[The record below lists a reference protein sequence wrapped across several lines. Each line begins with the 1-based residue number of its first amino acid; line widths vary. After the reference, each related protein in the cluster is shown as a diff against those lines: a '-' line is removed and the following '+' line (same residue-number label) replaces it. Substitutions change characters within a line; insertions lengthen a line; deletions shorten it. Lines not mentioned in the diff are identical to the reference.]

1 MTNFTPGPWRLG
13 RQFHVGKQ
21 VMVVLETEDGKR
33 VICHLAIPIPNP
45 NANLIAA
52 APELLEALQALQPIL
67 WNDGPLV
74 AAYKD
79 VEAKV
84 DAAIAKATGEQS

>member
-1 MTNFTPGPWRLG
+1 MEEVMTHTPGPWNTMTVNPYRIAAY
-13 RQFHVGKQ
+13 RTDSDNV
-21 VMVVLETEDGKR
+21 E
-33 VICHLAIPIPNP
+33 LAYVKSENISD
-45 NANLIAA
+45 ARLIAA